1 MKGTQLGE
9 FEELALLTVGV
20 LQESAYG
27 VGVKEEIELRSNR
40 KVTLSTVHSTL
51 IRLEEKGFLE
61 SVLGEATKER
71 GGKRKRIFKMTSQGG
86 NALISARE
94 LRNDLWSSMPKMTF
108 SESFSVLK
116 STFSRYRLSL

>member
-40 KVTLSTVHSTL
+40 KVTLSTVHATL

-86 NALISARE
+86 NALVSARE

-108 SESFSVLK
+108 SESFSTLK
-116 STFSRYRLSL
+116 SAFNRFGLSL